1 MKLLYAED
9 EKALSDAVSEI
20 LDFYKY
26 TVDAVYNGEDAL
38 YYLENE
44 KYDGAILDIMMP
56 KMNGLEVLKEIRK
69 KGINTPVLLLTAK
82 SDIDDRI
89 LGLDLGA
96 DDYLVKPFNTGELL
110 ARVRAMLRRREEY
123 TPNEL
128 KFGNASLN
136 MQTFVLSSEKES
148 ITLSKT
154 EYRILE
160 LFMLNKDIY
169 ISGEDIL
176 TKVWGY
182 DTDTPLDTVWVY
194 ISTLRRRLSDTGANI
209 TIKAKRGI
217 GYKLEETK

>member
-1 MKLLYAED
+1 M
-9 EKALSDAVSEI
+9 
-20 LDFYKY
+20 
-26 TVDAVYNGEDAL
+26 

-194 ISTLRRRLSDTGANI
+194 ISTLRRRLSDAGANV